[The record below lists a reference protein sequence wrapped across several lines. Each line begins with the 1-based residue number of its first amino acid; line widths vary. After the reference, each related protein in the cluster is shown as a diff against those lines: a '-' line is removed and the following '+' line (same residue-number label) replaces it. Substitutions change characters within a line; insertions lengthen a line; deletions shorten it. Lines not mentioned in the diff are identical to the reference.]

1 MREEKMKYENKIKN
15 IIRIPKSNV
24 SKRKSKSKKQE
35 MIALKSFKFNSADQ
49 NGKTC

>member
-24 SKRKSKSKKQE
+24 SKKQE